1 MKLFNLTLLAFL
13 TATTAHASSVGGL
26 NSLSS
31 EFSAVDQ
38 NGDGSISKAELSNMV
53 GGTLDIQN
61 RQVMTNLDVNGDGV
75 ISKDEYL
82 GFYQG
87 LGNSDEVADG
97 LEMKFSQIDIDKDGR
112 ISEEEMMAFRRGN
125 LSNDVDDLYSILDA
139 NDDNLVSRQE
149 FDAFFNQMKQLMN
162 L

>member
-1 MKLFNLTLLAFL
+1 MKLFNLTLLAL
-13 TATTAHASSVGGL
+13 LAATTAHASSIGGL
-26 NSLSS
+26 NSLGN

-38 NGDGSISKAELSNMV
+38 NGDGSISKAELANMV
-53 GGTLDIQN
+53 GGTLEIQN
-61 RQVMTNLDVNGDGV
+61 RQVMKNLDVNGDGV

-87 LGNSDEVADG
+87 LGNSDDAADG
-97 LEMKFSQIDIDKDGR
+97 LEMKFLQIDIDKDGR
-112 ISEEEMMAFRRGN
+112 ISEEEMMTFRRGN
-125 LSNDVDDLYSILDA
+125 LDNDVDDLYSILDA
-139 NDDNLVSRQE
+139 NGDNVVSRQE